1 MKKRMLTLL
10 IAALL
15 LSSGLTACGESSA
28 NTTTDTTG
36 TADTNTTSVAE
47 TDALTDHELRQLI
60 SDDLPESDF
69 GGQEFRVLTNAPTI
83 AAYDAVSFEIVADE
97 LTGDACN
104 DAVFNRN
111 VDIGERFNT
120 SIVMTEDKE
129 PWTACKNLV
138 LAGTDDFDLVGFYN
152 FESCELINA
161 GALLN
166 WIEIPHVDLDKPWHN
181 SLANSN
187 ATINNRLYSICSDLS
202 ITSMTYTYAIFF
214 NQKTLGDQGYSADD
228 LYNMVRDGS
237 WTIDVMSALVEDMY
251 VDVNGD
257 GKADTGDR
265 YGFGYNIV
273 NPADV
278 WTVAFNL
285 PLCSVTE
292 DNRIEINFM
301 SDKTVSILEKLLAF
315 HYENQGFIK
324 LTAIQYEEEDYFLNG
339 QLAMA
344 PLRFAAAYSDLREME
359 DPYAMLP
366 WPKWD
371 TEQNAYYTNADDKFT
386 AFGVPLTAYGNVD
399 FVGTVY
405 EALCAESYKK
415 VYPAYYDIAL
425 KGKYSTDAGTAEMV
439 DLIMAGRNF
448 DFSFQFGISH
458 FQRLPY
464 LIRDLILANNSNLA
478 SKWESVEK
486 QMSKAIDEKL
496 LPLYGIE

>member
-1 MKKRMLTLL
+1 MKKRVFILL
-10 IAALL
+10 LAALL
-15 LSSGLTACGESSA
+15 LSSAFTACGDSTSDNTVDTTNDTTA
-28 NTTTDTTG
+28 NTVD
-36 TADTNTTSVAE
+36 VE
-47 TDALTDHELRQLI
+47 TEPLSDYDARQLV
-60 SDDLPESDF
+60 SDDLPENDF

-83 AAYDAVSFEIVADE
+83 TAYDAVSFEIVAEE

-104 DAVFNRN
+104 DAVYNRN
-111 VDIGERFNT
+111 IDIGERFNT
-120 SIVMTEDKE
+120 GIVVSEDKE
-129 PWTACKNLV
+129 PWTVCKTAV
-138 LAGTDDFDLVGFYN
+138 IAGTDDYDLVGFYN
-152 FESCELINA
+152 YKSCELINA

-166 WIEIPHVDLDKPWHN
+166 WYEISHVNLEKPWHN

-187 ATINNRLYSICSDLS
+187 ATINNRLYAICSDLS
-202 ITSMTYTYAIFF
+202 ITSMTYTYAIYF
-214 NQKTLGDQGYSADD
+214 NQRILGDQGYSSED
-228 LYNMVRDGS
+228 LYQMVRDGT
-237 WTIDVMSALVEDMY
+237 WTIDKMSEMVEGMY

-265 YGFGYNIV
+265 YGFGYNVV

-278 WTVAFNL
+278 WTVAFNQ

-292 DNRIEINFM
+292 DNQIEINFM
-301 SDKTVSILEKLLAF
+301 TDKTMSILEKLLAF

-324 LTAIQYEEEDYFLNG
+324 YTAEQYEEEKYFLNA

-359 DPYAMLP
+359 DTYSMLP

-371 TEQNAYYTNADDKFT
+371 EDQDAYYTNADDKFT
-386 AFGVPLTAYGNVD
+386 AFGVPLTAYGNEE
-399 FVGTVY
+399 FVGTIY

-439 DLIMAGRNF
+439 DLIMEGRNF

-464 LIRDLILANNSNLA
+464 LMRDLVAANNANLA
-478 SKWESVEK
+478 SKWKSIENT
-486 QMSKAIDEKL
+486 MWTAIENEL